1 MRIVDSKNYK
11 KSNTDRDQSMNKR
24 GLKIIA
30 STNPSNPQSHPNHN
44 PRVSEGD
51 CWDVRQCF
59 IRQLFGF
66 CSTNEEKVI
75 FRSFFCT
82 CHW

>member
-30 STNPSNPQSHPNHN
+30 SCNPANPQSHPNHN
-44 PRVSEGD
+44 RECLKGGTVKFKNLL
-51 CWDVRQCF
+51 R
-59 IRQLFGF
+59 R
-66 CSTNEEKVI
+66 
-75 FRSFFCT
+75 FFDLIYNS
-82 CHW
+82 